1 MAQKRVKGKLP
12 ELIGLADLSKLV
24 GLSKAYV
31 AQMASQGI
39 FPNAAPGCY
48 DPVECVAVFYR
59 QQQKDSP
66 RRQMDEEK
74 AKKLQRENAVA
85 ERRLVPLSEAND
97 VVVEM
102 VDTFYQGINALPGR
116 IASAGAMCEAGVL
129 SEIVRVEAVALCKSI
144 SDCAEKY
151 VRGDAAAHADAP
163 QADPDSGS
171 VGSASP
177 DTSDGSS

>member
-1 MAQKRVKGKLP
+1 MAEKKVKGKLP
-12 ELIGLADLSKLV
+12 DLIGLADLAKLV

-39 FPNAAPGCY
+39 FPNAAPGYY

-85 ERRLVPLSEAND
+85 ERKYVPVSELEATIGEICVIFN
-97 VVVEM
+97 
-102 VDTFYQGINALPGR
+102 QGMSALPGR
-116 IASAGAMCEAGVL
+116 VSSAGAMCEAGVL
-129 SEIVRVEAVALCKSI
+129 SEIVRVEVAAITNAIDAVIASAEENVPA
-144 SDCAEKY
+144 SDAQLDKQE
-151 VRGDAAAHADAP
+151 GDK
-163 QADPDSGS
+163 DPGQMGS
-171 VGSASP
+171 
-177 DTSDGSS
+177 